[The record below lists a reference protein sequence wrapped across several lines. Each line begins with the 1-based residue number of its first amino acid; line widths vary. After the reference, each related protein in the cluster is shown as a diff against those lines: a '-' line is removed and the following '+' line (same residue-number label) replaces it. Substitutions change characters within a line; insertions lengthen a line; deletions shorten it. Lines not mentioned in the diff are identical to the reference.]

1 MESVN
6 EIKEQLSAR
15 SRTATLDEL
24 ANEGRKRVRLI
35 RAEHIAQMVSE
46 AVHSA
51 IDDSGLL
58 GREEVDAL
66 VESSQAEFRTVL
78 REREQE
84 LQAAREHEA
93 QREAGERELE
103 QLQARFQEVTSE
115 LALANAEL
123 QQVRDELDA
132 EREQARAAVEA
143 QEGDGEAASVP
154 ADVMRAMIQELAD
167 VKASIAQPA
176 TAQPGAAEPGAPQ
189 GGADLTAAFDKLAG
203 ALNDRLDSFGKK
215 MGISAAVG
223 GDAPVDLGGVFESDG
238 GAELES
244 NMDNIKVKQK
254 AAGGIAANLAK
265 LKKLKGGG

>member
-46 AVHSA
+46 AVHAA
-51 IDDSGLL
+51 IEESGLL
-58 GREEVDAL
+58 GQAEVDAL
-66 VESSQAEFRTVL
+66 VEKSRAEFRTVL

-84 LQAAREHEA
+84 RQVARENEA
-93 QREAGERELE
+93 QLESSEREFE
-103 QLQARFQEVTSE
+103 SLQARYEEVTQQ
-115 LALANAEL
+115 LALANSEL
-123 QQVRDELDA
+123 QQVRDELAA
-132 EREQARAAVEA
+132 ERELAQVVPEA
-143 QEGDGEAASVP
+143 QPGVP
-154 ADVMRAMIQELAD
+154 ADVMRSMIQELAD
-167 VKASIAQPA
+167 VKESVAQQAATDQDAQPA
-176 TAQPGAAEPGAPQ
+176 
-189 GGADLTAAFDKLAG
+189 GADLTAAFDKLAG
-203 ALNDRLDSFGKK
+203 ALNDRLDNFGKK

-223 GDAPVDLGGVFESDG
+223 GDAPVDLGSMFESG
-238 GAELES
+238 GDADLES
-244 NMDNIKVKQK
+244 NMDNITVKQK

>member
-46 AVHSA
+46 AVHA
-51 IDDSGLL
+51 AVEESGLL
-58 GREEVDAL
+58 DRDAVDAL
-66 VESSQAEFRTVL
+66 VEKSRAEFRTVL

-84 LQAAREHEA
+84 LEVARENEA
-93 QREAGERELE
+93 QLEASERDFEA
-103 QLQARFQEVTSE
+103 LQARFQSLTQE
-115 LALANAEL
+115 LALANSEL
-123 QQVRDELDA
+123 QAVRDELENA
-132 EREQARAAVEA
+132 QRAA
-143 QEGDGEAASVP
+143 QAAAEEQPGVP
-154 ADVMRAMIQELAD
+154 ADVMRSMIQELAE
-167 VKASIAQPA
+167 VKASVAQQA
-176 TAQPGAAEPGAPQ
+176 APGQESPQ

-223 GDAPVDLGGVFESDG
+223 GDAPVDLGSVFESG
-238 GAELES
+238 GDADLES

>member
-143 QEGDGEAASVP
+143 QEGDDEAASVP

-167 VKASIAQPA
+167 VKASI
-176 TAQPGAAEPGAPQ
+176 AQPGAAEPGAPQ

>member
-46 AVHSA
+46 AVHA
-51 IDDSGLL
+51 AVEESGLL
-58 GREEVDAL
+58 DRDAVDAL
-66 VESSQAEFRTVL
+66 VEKSRAEFRTVL

-84 LQAAREHEA
+84 LEVARENEA
-93 QREAGERELE
+93 QLEASERDFEA
-103 QLQARFQEVTSE
+103 LQARFQALTQE
-115 LALANAEL
+115 LALANSEL
-123 QQVRDELDA
+123 QAVQDEL
-132 EREQARAAVEA
+132 ETARREA
-143 QEGDGEAASVP
+143 QSAAEAQPAVP
-154 ADVMRAMIQELAD
+154 ADVMRSMIQELAE
-167 VKASIAQPA
+167 VKASVAQ
-176 TAQPGAAEPGAPQ
+176 QPPSDQESAP
-189 GGADLTAAFDKLAG
+189 GGAD
-203 ALNDRLDSFGKK
+203 
-215 MGISAAVG
+215 
-223 GDAPVDLGGVFESDG
+223 
-238 GAELES
+238 LES

>member
-24 ANEGRKRVRLI
+24 ASEGRKRVRLI

-46 AVHSA
+46 AVHA
-51 IDDSGLL
+51 AVEESGLL
-58 GREEVDAL
+58 DREAVDAL
-66 VESSQAEFRTVL
+66 VEKSRAEFRTVL
-78 REREQE
+78 SEREQE
-84 LQAAREHEA
+84 LQVARENEA
-93 QREAGERELE
+93 QLEANERDLDALRE
-103 QLQARFQEVTSE
+103 RFQAMTQE
-115 LALANAEL
+115 LALANSEL
-123 QQVRDELDA
+123 QQVRDELEA
-132 EREQARAAVEA
+132 ERAQARAAEEA
-143 QEGDGEAASVP
+143 QPGVP
-154 ADVMRAMIQELAD
+154 ADVMRSVIQELAD
-167 VKASIAQPA
+167 VKASVAEQASAGHPA
-176 TAQPGAAEPGAPQ
+176 PE

-223 GDAPVDLGGVFESDG
+223 GDAPVDLGSMFESG
-238 GAELES
+238 GDADLES